1 MSGRRDFRH
10 STPQRLPSR
19 SCADAETGGHLE
31 SRTDAGDLF
40 SLLRGAGLGV
50 PSMTRARLS
59 AVVPSP
65 RCTIFHKESQSTGR
79 QSPLRT
85 LLYDAKPN
93 ALRLAQPPGN
103 GTLLGYR
110 LPNADR
116 SSQRQPVLRPERRAQ
131 AGKSRL
137 ARSEG
142 FLEAVLSDS
151 PPQITQIS
159 TQRNQFFWGYP

>member
-1 MSGRRDFRH
+1 MYQH
-10 STPQRLPSR
+10 
-19 SCADAETGGHLE
+19 DAC
-31 SRTDAGDLF
+31 
-40 SLLRGAGLGV
+40 
-50 PSMTRARLS
+50 RLS
-59 AVVPSP
+59 AVVRAALHHLPQREPKYRAAKPSP
-65 RCTIFHKESQSTGR
+65 H
-79 QSPLRT
+79 

-93 ALRLAQPPGN
+93 ALRLAKPPGN

-116 SSQRQPVLRPERRAQ
+116 SSQRQLVLRPERRAQ

-151 PPQITQIS
+151 PPQITQIN
-159 TQRNQFFWGYP
+159 TERNHFLGGYP

>member
-10 STPQRLPSR
+10 STPQCLPSW

-40 SLLRGAGLGV
+40 SLLRGAGLV
-50 PSMTRARLS
+50 YQHDACRLS
-59 AVVPSP
+59 AVVRAALHHLPQREPKYRAAKPSP
-65 RCTIFHKESQSTGR
+65 H
-79 QSPLRT
+79 

-93 ALRLAQPPGN
+93 ALRLAKPPGN

-116 SSQRQPVLRPERRAQ
+116 SSQRQLVLRPERRAQ

-151 PPQITQIS
+151 PPQITQIN
-159 TQRNQFFWGYP
+159 TERNHFLGGYP